1 VSKHAE
7 IPEARPRWDSG
18 IDVPG
23 IVPLLVPARRILAIL
38 AALDAEAPVAVIAA
52 HADLPSTTALR
63 HLQHLARCGLAR
75 TGKADPDCYALASGC
90 APFRP
95 AVLSPAGHAAAVSWH
110 IACVFEAA
118 RVLGALALPA
128 GTRITPDPDRPP
140 RSPADRGAALA
151 WFTAERDHLERE
163 LERAEERGEH
173 THTKQLAL
181 LMLGM
186 ACFTGPWPRWRMV
199 YQRGITAARSD
210 RDRAAEAM
218 FEEAAGKLELTGG
231 DPAAARERHHHA
243 LTVRAADRDSRGVV
257 RSLNTIGVTF
267 LRDGALREAGELF
280 AWALDLAR
288 ALDYEEFATF
298 ALMNLGA
305 VHARTAPLELAVKE
319 LKAAITALKASGRA
333 AYIANALEDLAV
345 AYRIAGDL
353 GRAEETA
360 IAAIEAA
367 TSAKVPM
374 FLPGPLIEHAQIL
387 AAHGDPGGALAR
399 LHEARAIYDE
409 LGDDLRAERTRQRIE
424 QLSRAQPVPAHATC
438 EAAAEGGSPTSTTD
452 LLKGW
457 T

>member
-1 VSKHAE
+1 MNEHVE
-7 IPEARPRWDSG
+7 ISEARPTWDSG

-23 IVPLLVPARRILAIL
+23 IVPLLIPARRILAVL
-38 AALDAEAPVAVIAA
+38 AALEAEAPVAVIAA
-52 HADLPSTTALR
+52 HADLPSAAALR
-63 HLQHLARCGLAR
+63 HLQHLARCGLVRA
-75 TGKADPDCYALASGC
+75 GKADPDCFAAAPGC

-95 AVLSPAGHAAAVSWH
+95 ATLEPDGHAAAVSWH

-128 GTRITPDPDRPP
+128 GTRIAPDPARPP
-140 RSPADRGAALA
+140 RSPADRGAAMA

-163 LERAEERGEH
+163 LERADERGEH
-173 THTKQLAL
+173 THAKQLAL
-181 LMLGM
+181 LMLGI
-186 ACFTGPWPRWRMV
+186 ACFTGPWPRWRPV

-231 DPAAARERHHHA
+231 DPAAARECHHRA
-243 LTVRAADRDSRGVV
+243 LSVRAVGRDSRGMVH
-257 RSLNTIGVTF
+257 SLNTIGVTF
-267 LRDGALREAGELF
+267 LREGALREAGELF
-280 AWALDLAR
+280 TWALDLAR
-288 ALDYEEFATF
+288 TTDYEEFATF

-305 VHARTAPLELAVKE
+305 VHARTGPLSLAVRE
-319 LKAAITALKASGRA
+319 LEAAITALRASGRTP
-333 AYIANALEDLAV
+333 YVANAQEDLAA

-360 IAAIEAA
+360 IKAIEAA
-367 TSAKVPM
+367 TRAKVPM

-387 AAHGDPGGALAR
+387 AAQGDPGGALAR

-424 QLSRAQPVPAHATC
+424 QLSRAQAVPAHAAS
-438 EAAAEGGSPTSTTD
+438 EATAEAVPDQHS
-452 LLKGW
+452 
-457 T
+457 